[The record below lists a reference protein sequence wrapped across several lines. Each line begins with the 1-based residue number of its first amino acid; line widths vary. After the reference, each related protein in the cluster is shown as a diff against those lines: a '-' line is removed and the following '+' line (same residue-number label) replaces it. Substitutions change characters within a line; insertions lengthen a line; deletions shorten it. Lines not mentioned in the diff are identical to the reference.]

1 MTLFKKNFIISLIL
15 ALIFFLNQPLQ
26 AITDSD
32 GPRVKTKKTLQK
44 GTKGKK
50 LIRISQKKKKLKK
63 ISQKQIKLERISQK
77 KKKTR
82 SASVKKWKKSA
93 STRRSFPHVARK
105 TPILEEPIRPPVSIA
120 GSSLQNL
127 VENEI
132 VYLKELRHLLPGDQ
146 ISLQV
151 YDLNDKKMLV
161 DINGNVIRN
170 AASLIKPFVMLAVYD
185 AIARQEFQETPEIEH
200 QIYRMI
206 AVSDNEATNV
216 LIRRLGKGDVLQ
228 GIIGINALMV
238 KMGFSGTR
246 LRELIPEGGK
256 TYSNQTSV
264 ADSTL
269 FFRLLYEQ
277 KLVNPQYS
285 QKMNEILLKSIH
297 DRIKTHRITQDG
309 VAVADKTGYVR
320 GLNGDCGI
328 VYQKSLNGRNDYALS
343 VIIENK
349 DRPSDQGWGRKK
361 SKAIRYL
368 SDRIYE
374 NLKNGPLKS

>member
-26 AITDSD
+26 AITESD
-32 GPRVKTKKTLQK
+32 GPRVKTKKTGQK
-44 GTKGKK
+44 GIKK
-50 LIRISQKKKKLKK
+50 KKITRISQKEKKPKRISQKKKKKRATSIKK
-63 ISQKQIKLERISQK
+63 RE
-77 KKKTR
+77 KT
-82 SASVKKWKKSA
+82 A
-93 STRRSFPHVARK
+93 STHRSSDSVSRK
-105 TPILEEPIRPPVSIA
+105 SPILEEPIRPYVSTA

-132 VYLKELRHLLPGDQ
+132 LYLKELKHLLPGDQ

-151 YDLNDKKMLV
+151 YDLNDKKMLA

-185 AIARQEFQETPEIEH
+185 SIARQELQETPEIEH
-200 QIYRMI
+200 QITRMI
-206 AVSDNEATNV
+206 AVSDNGATNA

-238 KMGFSGTR
+238 KMGFSSTR

-256 TYSNQTSV
+256 TYSNQTST
-264 ADSTL
+264 ADATL
-269 FFRLLYEQ
+269 FFHLLYEQ
-277 KLVNPQYS
+277 KLINPQYS
-285 QKMNEILLKSIH
+285 QKMNDILLKNIH

-343 VIIENK
+343 IIIENK
-349 DRPSDQGWGRKK
+349 NRPSDGGWGRKK
-361 SKAIRYL
+361 SNAIRYL

-374 NLKNGPLKS
+374 NLKNGHSKS

>member
-15 ALIFFLNQPLQ
+15 ALVFFLNQPLQ
-26 AITDSD
+26 AITGSD
-32 GPRVKTKKTLQK
+32 GPRVKSKKAWQK
-44 GTKGKK
+44 GTKKK
-50 LIRISQKKKKLKK
+50 KIKRISQKKKKK
-63 ISQKQIKLERISQK
+63 
-77 KKKTR
+77 R
-82 SASVKKWKKSA
+82 SASINKRKKTA
-93 STRRSFPHVARK
+93 LTRRPSAPVARK
-105 TPILEEPIRPPVSIA
+105 RLILEEPIRPSVLTT

-132 VYLKELRHLLPGDQ
+132 LYLKEIRHLLPGDQ

-161 DINGNVIRN
+161 DMNGNVVRN

-185 AIARQEFQETPEIEH
+185 AIAKQEFQETPEIEH
-200 QIYRMI
+200 HLNRMI
-206 AVSDNEATNV
+206 AVSDNGATNA
-216 LIRRLGKGDVLQ
+216 LIRRLGKGDTLQ
-228 GIIGINALMV
+228 GIIGINALMR
-238 KMGFSGTR
+238 KLGFSDTR
-246 LRELIPEGGK
+246 LQELIPEGGK
-256 TYSNQTSV
+256 TYFNRTSV
-264 ADSTL
+264 ADTTL

-277 KLVNPQYS
+277 KLVSPQYS
-285 QKMNEILLKSIH
+285 QKMNDILLKNIH
-297 DRIKTHRITQDG
+297 DRIKTSQLKQDG

-343 VIIENK
+343 IIIENK
-349 DRPSDQGWGRKK
+349 DRPSDWGWGRKK

-374 NLKNGPLKS
+374 TLKNDHSKN